1 MAQIWIRARALRAL
15 ACAFGFALSSI
26 NGAFAVNVTTYHNDT
41 LRTGWNKLETGL
53 TVSNVLHG
61 AGGGKTFKRTSV
73 TTLDDQVDAQPLV
86 LSGQSIKGK
95 GVHDVVYV
103 ATEGNTLYAIDAN
116 TGQILRQRNF
126 GTPVPID
133 LLPGGCNN
141 NGDNVGITST
151 PVIDQATSTMYLIVD
166 RLTAAGKPNFVLHAI
181 DVSSLADVVQPASV
195 AATGTLTNGHAY
207 KFNASVSRQRAALLL
222 SHGKVYAGFASY
234 CDVSADRSRGWVL
247 GWDAATLQ
255 PLAANELANKRATST
270 DTYFLTAI
278 WMSGFGLAGSASGDV
293 YFVSGNSDPSGDSI
307 NSVTNVAESAVQ
319 LSGDLATIRSVFTPD
334 NAVPLEQGDG
344 DFGSGGLTLLP
355 PQPGLF
361 PNLAVAAGKDGQMYL
376 LNADNLNNNT
386 TGHRRFLGAYDIG
399 SCWCG
404 ASYYTGSD
412 GIGRVVSSGGGNV
425 GIWKVRANA
434 NTTSLTFFHST
445 QDLGGVQAP
454 GFFTSVSSNG
464 TTAGTAVIW
473 AVSRPDGSDDE
484 NVSLFAFNGGGDT
497 LFQGIAG
504 TWPNTGGNSNLVPTV
519 ANGHVYVGS
528 FQSLAI
534 FGLSNAPGARIP
546 AAVHRVAARAALTA
560 GRHEVFGTVRSIGQG
575 KLVLA
580 KRTGAVLTVDTSAAI
595 RTLQYAEP
603 TVGHGVLVRGTYK
616 LDGSMAAET
625 VLHAKDNARMWQSD
639 R

>member
-1 MAQIWIRARALRAL
+1 MAYIWIQGRALRVL
-15 ACAFGFALSSI
+15 ACVLGFALASMS
-26 NGAFAVNVTTYHNDT
+26 GAFAVSVTTYHNDT
-41 LRTGWNKLETGL
+41 LRTGWNKLETQL

-61 AGGGKTFKRTSV
+61 AGGNTFKRTSV

-86 LSGQSIKGK
+86 LSNQAITGK

-116 TGQILRQRNF
+116 TGVILRQRNF
-126 GTPVPID
+126 GPPVPID
-133 LLPGGCNN
+133 SLPGGCNN
-141 NGDNVGITST
+141 NGNNIGITST
-151 PVIDQATSTMYLIVD
+151 PVIDQAAGTMFLIADRFSTTGAPKYY
-166 RLTAAGKPNFVLHAI
+166 LHAI
-181 DVSSLADVVQPASV
+181 DVSSLADVVPPVVVS
-195 AATGTLTNGHAY
+195 ATGTLTNGHAY
-207 KFNASVSRQRAALLL
+207 HFNARVSRQRAALLL

-234 CDVSADRSRGWVL
+234 CDVSADQSRGWVL
-247 GWDAATLQ
+247 GWDAATLA
-255 PLAANELANKRATST
+255 PLAANELANKRAAST

-278 WMSGFGLAGSASGDV
+278 WMSGFGLASSTGGDV
-293 YFVSGNSDPSGDSI
+293 YFVTGNSDPSGDSI
-307 NSVTNVAESAVQ
+307 DSVTNIAESAVQ
-319 LSGDLATIRSVFTPD
+319 LTGDLGTLRSVFTPD

-386 TGHRRFLGAYDIG
+386 TGRKRILGAYGIG

-404 ASYYTGSD
+404 ASYYTASD
-412 GIGRVVSSGGGNV
+412 GVGRVVSSGGGSV

-434 NTTSLTFFHST
+434 NATSLTFFHSSA
-445 QDLGGVQAP
+445 DLGGVQAP

-473 AVSRPDGSDDE
+473 AVSRPDGSADE
-484 NVSLFAFNGGGDT
+484 NVSLFAFNGAGAT

-534 FGLSNAPGARIP
+534 FGLSNGPGARIP
-546 AAVHRVAARAALTA
+546 ATPHRVAARASLAA
-560 GRHEVFGTVRSIGQG
+560 GQHEVFGTVRSIGKG

-580 KRTGAVLTVDTSAAI
+580 KRAGALLTVDTSAAI
-595 RTLQYAEP
+595 RTMQFAEP

-616 LDGSMAAET
+616 LDGSLAADT